1 MKLTSTYD
9 SGALIAAEQ
18 DDDRMWALNETAPT
32 RAMRVTV
39 PAGVLAQAWR
49 GGPQPDCLNC
59 SRDSRFLCARAA
71 TSDV

>member
-49 GGPQPDCLNC
+49 GGPQARLSQLLEGFEVPV
-59 SRDSRFLCARAA
+59 CAG
-71 TSDV
+71 SNV